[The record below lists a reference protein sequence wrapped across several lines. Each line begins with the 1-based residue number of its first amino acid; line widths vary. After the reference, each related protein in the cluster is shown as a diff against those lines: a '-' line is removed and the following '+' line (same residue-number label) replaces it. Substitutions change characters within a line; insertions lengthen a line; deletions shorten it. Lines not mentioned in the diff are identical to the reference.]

1 MIINTRL
8 KTDIV
13 TGEKYVYRENTCN
26 LFLFTDEVKY
36 NKSGNSSIW
45 ALFSCIVE
53 LPPKLHYKIENII
66 YHSTIGGAEPEFNNF
81 LSVYNSEID
90 TILLDGIGNYKIKIH
105 AATGDSP
112 ALAKICKING
122 HNGYNSCLKCMH
134 PGVHLGKG
142 IS

>member
-81 LSVYNSEID
+81 LSVYNSDI
-90 TILLDGIGNYKIKIH
+90 
-105 AATGDSP
+105 SF
-112 ALAKICKING
+112 CKFLRIR
-122 HNGYNSCLKCMH
+122 
-134 PGVHLGKG
+134 
-142 IS
+142 